1 MRIPQDRYS
10 LHKRYSV
17 DWRCPEPCFTFY
29 LIPTYSIHVDRGVHA
44 IFPGMAAATFDDTD
58 PLRGNHG
65 YSLGQKALVFPHHFF
80 FFLENLGLTPL

>member
-1 MRIPQDRYS
+1 M
-10 LHKRYSV
+10 L
-17 DWRCPEPCFTFY
+17 Y

-80 FFLENLGLTPL
+80 FF

>member
-1 MRIPQDRYS
+1 M
-10 LHKRYSV
+10 L
-17 DWRCPEPCFTFY
+17 Y

-44 IFPGMAAATFDDTD
+44 IFPGMAAATFDDAD